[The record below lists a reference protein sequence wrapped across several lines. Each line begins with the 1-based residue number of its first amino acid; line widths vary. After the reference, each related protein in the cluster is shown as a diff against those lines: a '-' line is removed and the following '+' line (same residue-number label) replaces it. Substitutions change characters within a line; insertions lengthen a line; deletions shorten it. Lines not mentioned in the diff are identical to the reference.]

1 MTLLEDFEKVTDFEY
16 IESLTNEEYLMKY
29 VTPTLTKLIVQVA
42 KVRPKNPV
50 DFLVNETRIL
60 SSYLMFWNCII
71 IIIILI
77 EGLYGS

>member
-1 MTLLEDFEKVTDFEY
+1 MTLLEDFEKVTNFEY

-60 SSYLMFWNCII
+60 SLLSSYLPHAI
-71 IIIILI
+71 
-77 EGLYGS
+77 